1 MIINNNSN
9 HYLSLNIR
17 HHVKYLTYIASLI
30 PTEGLLRFWKNKSHY
45 FYAHFSRT
53 KKHLKKKKKKRV
65 WTWLFLKQDDWC
77 TCISSRKLYVFVCF
91 FFWSGMWDLSSLT
104 KDQTYAP
111 YSGST
116 ENPNHCTAKEIPILV
131 IFQPTSGKWQ
141 QWWAQELGVDTKCVR
156 ILSVSSVYL
165 ECIVLSKYQVI
176 FHTYNT
182 IPDSDVNL
190 CSTPEGSL
198 CLLPIGNS
206 MYNNHYFNLHVYKDL
221 LDSFYR
227 IRTIQN
233 VLFSICLLSLII
245 YRTWVQ

>member
-1 MIINNNSN
+1 M
-9 HYLSLNIR
+9 SL
-17 HHVKYLTYIASLI
+17 
-30 PTEGLLRFWKNKSHY
+30 F
-45 FYAHFSRT
+45 
-53 KKHLKKKKKKRV
+53 
-65 WTWLFLKQDDWC
+65 
-77 TCISSRKLYVFVCF
+77 VFC
-91 FFWSGMWDLSSLT
+91 FWSGMWDLSSLT

-198 CLLPIGNS
+198 YLLPIGNS